1 MIVGVLGGGQLGR
14 MLALAGYPLGLRF
27 RFLES
32 VADAPVDDL
41 ADRVTGR
48 YEDAETVKRFG
59 AGLDCVTYEFEN
71 VPAESAKVLAQSH
84 RFFPPVEV
92 LDVAQDRLTQK
103 EFFQKL
109 LIPTAPFAGVQSRAE
124 LDGAVETI
132 GLPGILKTRRSGYDG
147 KGQRVLR
154 TRADIA
160 PAWDEL
166 GLTPL
171 IYEGFVPFER
181 ELSIVCAR
189 RPSGDCA
196 FYPLVENHHREGI
209 LRLTLAPAPHLGELL
224 QTQAEGYA
232 RAIFD
237 AFDYSGVLT
246 IELFEH
252 GGLLLVNEMA
262 TRVHN
267 SGHWTIEGSETSQFE
282 NHLRAGLDLPLGAS
296 HALNPTAMLNVIGS
310 APDAAAVLSV
320 PGAHLHLYSKS
331 PAPGRKLGHITVV
344 EPHADELLRKVARLK
359 KLIGEP

>member
-14 MLALAGYPLGLRF
+14 MMALAGYPLGLKF

-41 ADRVTGR
+41 ADRVTAR
-48 YEDAETVKRFG
+48 YDDPEALKKFG
-59 AGLDCVTYEFEN
+59 GGLDFITYEFEN
-71 VPAESAKVLAQSH
+71 VPAVSAKVLAETH

-103 EFFQKL
+103 EFFKNL
-109 LIPTAPFAGVQSRAE
+109 GIPTAPFARVDTREGLAE
-124 LDGAVETI
+124 ATRNI

-147 KGQRVLR
+147 KGQKVLR
-154 TRADIA
+154 SADDLDA
-160 PAWDEL
+160 AWREL
-166 GLTPL
+166 GSVPL

-181 ELSIVCAR
+181 ELSIIGAR
-189 RPSGDCA
+189 RTSGETA

-209 LRLTLAPAPHLGELL
+209 LRLTLAPAPDL
-224 QTQAEGYA
+224 QPALQAQAESYA
-232 RAIFD
+232 QSIFK
-237 AFDYSGVLT
+237 AFNYTGVLT

-252 GGLLLVNEMA
+252 KGQLLVNEMA

-282 NHLRAGLDLPLGAS
+282 NHLRAGLDLPLGS
-296 HALNPTAMLNVIGS
+296 TKALNPTAMLNLIGT
-310 APDAAAVLSV
+310 APETKDILAI

-331 PAPGRKLGHITVV
+331 SAPGRKLGHITLV
-344 EPHADELLRKVARLK
+344 EADRGVLMQKVAALK
-359 KLIGEP
+359 KLMGEP